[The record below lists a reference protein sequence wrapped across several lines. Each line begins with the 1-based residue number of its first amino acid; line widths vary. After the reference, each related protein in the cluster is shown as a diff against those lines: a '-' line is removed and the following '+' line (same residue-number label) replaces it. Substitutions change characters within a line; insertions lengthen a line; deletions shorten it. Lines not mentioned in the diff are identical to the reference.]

1 MRLTHWALNNA
12 TLVVVLMLLVIF
24 TGLVS
29 VQTHPSRE
37 DPAITIRTAVV
48 TASYPGMSATRIED
62 LITRK
67 IEEKAREMPEVDTIK
82 STSRTGQTTVRVEL
96 HDRYF
101 DLKPIWQSLRNKM
114 SDVADDL
121 PSGTNGPTV
130 DDSQGEV
137 AMATVAMTAEGFSLA
152 EMRTTARQLRNKLY
166 SVSGVS
172 KVSLFGIE
180 PERIYVEFDT
190 ARLSQLGLSPESL
203 ANSVSQTNIV
213 SPGGRI
219 EAGVASFTI
228 EPSGNF
234 ESLAELGNVTLEVPN
249 TEGQVVYL
257 RDLVTI
263 SRSYVDPPKNPVFF
277 NARPAIVISVQ
288 MVDNFD
294 AARFGADLRA
304 SLSELEASLPIGYAL
319 DVVTFQ
325 PKDIERA
332 VNGVMSNLYQTVVIV
347 LVVVMIFLGW
357 RSGLIVGVMVPLTML
372 MSVLIMRYL
381 GIELEKMSLAA
392 LIISLGLLVDNG
404 IVVAEEI
411 GRRIAAGE
419 PRKDAAI
426 AAGSALALPLL
437 ASSLTTIL
445 AFMPLMLA
453 ENEAGEYTRSLSLVI
468 GIALLSSWIIAMTVT
483 PLLCIWGMKP
493 VLATSSHAD
502 PYAGPIYRGYRVVL
516 AVLLRWRIAF
526 LVLSVLG
533 LVLSVWAMRFVPNV
547 FFPAS
552 DRSNLQV
559 YVDLPVGTN
568 TYGTVDVTKRLTEWL
583 ADKQSNPRVQSHV
596 AYVANGGPR
605 FYLGLSPIDPEPNRA
620 FLIVNGDSAEAL
632 PEISLAIRVFAA
644 ENMPEARVQV
654 KPMSTGGSEAGLVQY
669 RIYGDD
675 SSVLSSLAKQ
685 FEDHLRGVDDTVNI
699 SNDWDNRVVKILVNV
714 DQARARRAGV
724 TSESVASALNSAL
737 SGVVVTDYREG
748 DTIIPIYLRAKGDE
762 RTNLDRLRTLIVSKV
777 DDAPVPLLQV
787 ADFEGEANFAVVKRR
802 DLERVIT
809 VSAKNT
815 RLSASELDARVTPFM
830 EDLQLPPGYRVER
843 GGELEG
849 SADAQGALF
858 ANMPLAFALIVLILV
873 AQFGSTTKPVII
885 LSVIPFTLIG
895 VTAALLLMPGAA
907 ISFIGILGL
916 LALAGIIIN
925 NAIVLIDSID
935 EQFAAGIELTAAIT
949 AACMKR
955 MRPIFMTTITTILG
969 LAPLI
974 VSGDILFYDLAVV
987 ISGGLLIGTVLTLG
1001 VVPVLY
1007 SLFFRGRTASA

>member
-1 MRLTHWALNNA
+1 MRLTGWALNNS
-12 TLVVVLMLLVIF
+12 TLVVVLMVLVTL
-24 TGLVS
+24 TGLFS

-48 TASYPGMSATRIED
+48 TASYPGMSASRIED

-82 STSRTGQTTVRVEL
+82 STSRTGQATIRVEL

-101 DLKPIWQSLRNKM
+101 DLAPIWQSLRNKM
-114 SDVADDL
+114 SDLKGEL
-121 PSGTNGPTV
+121 PGGTHGPEV
-130 DDSQGEV
+130 NDSQGEV
-137 AMATVAMTAEGFSLA
+137 AMATVAMTAQGFSLA
-152 EMRTTARQLRNKLY
+152 EMRAAARDLRNKLY
-166 SVSGVS
+166 AVDGVS

-190 ARLSQLGLSPESL
+190 ARLSQLGLSPDSL
-203 ANSVSQTNIV
+203 SDSVAQTNII

-234 ESLAELGNVTLEVPN
+234 ESLAELGNVTIEVPN
-249 TEGQVVYL
+249 TDGQVVYL

-263 SRSYVDPPKNPVFF
+263 TRSYVDPPKSPVFF
-277 NARPAIVISVQ
+277 NAQPAIVISVQ
-288 MVDNFD
+288 MVDNYD
-294 AARFGADLRA
+294 ASHFGLQLRA
-304 SLSELEASLPIGYAL
+304 SLERLEALLPVGYSLN
-319 DVVTFQ
+319 VVTFQ
-325 PKDIERA
+325 PTDIERA
-332 VNGVMSNLYQTVVIV
+332 VSGVVNNLYQTIGIV
-347 LVVVMIFLGW
+347 LVVVMLFLGW

-372 MSVLIMRYL
+372 MSVLVMRYA

-411 GRRIAAGE
+411 GRRMAAGE
-419 PRKDAAI
+419 SRKDAAI

-468 GIALLSSWIIAMTVT
+468 GIALISSWVIAMTVT
-483 PLLCIWGMKP
+483 PLLCVWGMKP
-493 VLATSSHAD
+493 ALATSVD
-502 PYAGPIYRGYRVVL
+502 DDLYAGPVYRGYRMVL
-516 AVLLRWRIAF
+516 GVLLRWRIVF
-526 LVLSVLG
+526 LVLSVAG
-533 LVLSVWAMRFVPNV
+533 LVVALWAMRFVPNV

-568 TYGTVDVTKRLTEWL
+568 TYGTVDVTKRLAQWL
-583 ADKQSNPRVQSHV
+583 ADKDANPDILSHV
-596 AYVANGGPR
+596 AYIADGGPR

-620 FLIVNGDSAEAL
+620 FLIVNGASADDL
-632 PEISLAIRVFAA
+632 PRISFAIRQFAA

-669 RIYGDD
+669 RIYGEE
-675 SSVLSSLAKQ
+675 SSELSSLAKQ
-685 FEDHLRGVDDTVNI
+685 LEDSLRSIENTVNI
-699 SNDWDNRVVKILVNV
+699 RNDWDNRVVKILVNV
-714 DQARARRAGV
+714 DQARARRSGV
-724 TSESVASALNSAL
+724 SSESVASALNSAL

-748 DTIIPIYLRAKGDE
+748 DTIIPVYLRALGDQ

-787 ADFEGEANFAVVKRR
+787 ADFEGEANFAVVQRR

-815 RLSASELDARVTPFM
+815 QLSASELDAKVTPM
-830 EDLQLPPGYRVER
+830 LNSLSLPFGYRIER

-849 SADAQGALF
+849 AADAQGALF
-858 ANMPLAFALIVLILV
+858 ANMPLALGLIVLILV
-873 AQFGSTTKPVII
+873 AQFGSTRKPVII

-895 VTAALLLMPGAA
+895 VTSALLLMPGAA

-935 EQFAAGIELTAAIT
+935 DQLAAGSELVAAIT
-949 AACMKR
+949 AACLKR

-969 LAPLI
+969 L
-974 VSGDILFYDLAVV
+974 S
-987 ISGGLLIGTVLTLG
+987 TLDRLG
-1001 VVPVLY
+1001 
-1007 SLFFRGRTASA
+1007 